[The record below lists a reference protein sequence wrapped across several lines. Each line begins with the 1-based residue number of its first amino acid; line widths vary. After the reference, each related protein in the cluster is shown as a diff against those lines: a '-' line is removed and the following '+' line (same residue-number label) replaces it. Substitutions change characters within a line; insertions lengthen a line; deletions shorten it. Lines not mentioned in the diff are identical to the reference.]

1 MVKIVLKIIYHCFT
15 LFNIPPLTTSTTK
28 NRSDKNDRGK
38 YLALLILPTAL
49 NRIIELFSSTVRKAS
64 SFHSEE
70 SEIFEVAMN
79 GCLER
84 NQH

>member
-1 MVKIVLKIIYHCFT
+1 MVKIVLKIIYIVLHSP
-15 LFNIPPLTTSTTK
+15 FNNINSQ

-49 NRIIELFSSTVRKAS
+49 NRVIKLLSSTGRKAS

-70 SEIFEVAMN
+70 SEIFEVAVN